1 MHPKLTWQTDTCTVL
16 MLPCNR
22 CHVCQLIDNIYGVDC
37 LRQLY
42 YTKWWCSNN
51 AKVLTLL
58 SGMLHQLISY
68 KAQSIVWIK
77 GKTSFLTKPSKHSR
91 PTTCI
96 YFIGSH
102 THGHIDSRDTHA
114 CYVFLSVGHT
124 RIHVHR
130 DRHMY
135 RQTHMYKLT
144 HVRTDWDTQAYR
156 WSRKGFSRVM
166 IILLDVIKV
175 RSISIT
181 FQLRYNWRNT

>member
-1 MHPKLTWQTDTCTVL
+1 MASCGYTNPLLILLRVAKCFSLWNSTQAHTCYIHNLTIHPKLTWQTDTCTVL

-91 PTTCI
+91 PTTCM

-102 THGHIDSRDTHA
+102 TQGHIDSR
-114 CYVFLSVGHT
+114 
-124 RIHVHR
+124 
-130 DRHMY
+130 
-135 RQTHMYKLT
+135 
-144 HVRTDWDTQAYR
+144 
-156 WSRKGFSRVM
+156 
-166 IILLDVIKV
+166 
-175 RSISIT
+175 
-181 FQLRYNWRNT
+181 